1 MDQLKNLIAGL
12 NLRQRIYIVAAAV
25 LVVAGIV
32 AFTNWRKERDFRP
45 LYTGLAPEDANALV
59 QKLRE
64 TGAEYRLSENGTA
77 VLAPSE
83 RIAELRISM
92 AGAGLPKS
100 GRVGFELF
108 DKTNFGVT
116 DFAERVNY
124 RRALEGELERSVM
137 ALEEVESAR
146 VHVTFSK
153 DSVFL
158 EARQPAKAS
167 VLIKLRA
174 GRRLAPPNVTAV
186 CHLVASAVEN
196 LAPEAVSVLDMNG
209 NLLSRPRL
217 ASAIGGEEPSE
228 AALEYRRQIEKD
240 LVAKINATLEPL
252 LGAEKFRAGATV
264 DCDFTSG
271 EQSEETYGP
280 SRPLSAHVVR
290 RTRLPQ
296 GALRRMSISVLLD
309 QNVRWEGTGAQARRI
324 IDAPAP
330 ERIKAIRGLVA
341 AATGLNAARGDQL
354 IVESLPFESTLAA
367 EPPGTPPAAPAPV
380 TTSLPPWLDGLFRQ
394 KNPILLGL
402 FSGALVLLLVAAF
415 LFFRVREKR
424 SALMP
429 VQALGE
435 GRVPAE
441 LEGREAE
448 AAGALKLPPVTT
460 KKTETLTKHL
470 IDTAQKDPVSAA
482 QILRTWLYDV
492 D

>member
-12 NLRQRIYIVAAAV
+12 NLRQRIYIVAAAI
-25 LVVAGIV
+25 LVIAGIV

-64 TGAEYRLSENGTA
+64 TGVQYRLSENGTA
-77 VLAPSE
+77 VLAPSA

-158 EARQPAKAS
+158 DARQPAKAS

-174 GRRLAPPNVTAV
+174 GRKLTPPNVNAV

-209 NLLSRPRL
+209 NLLSRPRR
-217 ASAIGGEEPSE
+217 ASTTGDEAPSE
-228 AALEYRRQIEKD
+228 AALDYRRQIEKD
-240 LVAKINATLEPL
+240 LVAKVNATLEPL

-271 EQSEETYGP
+271 EQSEETFDPG
-280 SRPLSAHVVR
+280 RPVSAHVVR

-330 ERIKAIRGLVA
+330 DRVKAIRDLVA
-341 AATGLNAARGDQL
+341 AATGLNAPRGDQL

-367 EPPGTPPAAPAPV
+367 EPPGMPPPTPAPIA
-380 TTSLPPWLDGLFRQ
+380 TGLFRQ
-394 KNPILLGL
+394 KNPILPGL
-402 FSGALVLLLVAAF
+402 FSGALLLLLFAAF

-435 GRVPAE
+435 GRAPAE

-460 KKTETLTKHL
+460 KKGEALTKHL
-470 IDTAQKDPVSAA
+470 IDTAQKDPASAA